1 MTTTKPCVTRRVR
14 RTVSLGPAALLGILV
29 GCQRPPGAAPSPGEV
44 HGPIVPQSVVVGRS
58 VEGRALTCQV
68 LGDGGEVVLIMAT
81 IHGNEPA
88 GTPLVRRLIE
98 RLAGEPELLCGRR
111 VVVLPV
117 ANPDGLARHT
127 RNNARGVDL
136 NRNFPATNWRSRRRN
151 GPAPLSEPESRAIHD
166 LLERYAPVR
175 IVTIHQ
181 PIACIDYD
189 GPGRPLAQAMAASSG
204 LPLKKLGGKP
214 GSLGSHAGITR
225 GIPIITVELPR
236 SASRLSRESL
246 WTQYGRMLLT
256 AIAFPDVV
264 GSTSGR

>member
-1 MTTTKPCVTRRVR
+1 MKTANPCLTRRVR
-14 RTVSLGPAALLGILV
+14 WMASLHLSAALGILV
-29 GCQRPPGAAPSPGEV
+29 GCQTPPGAAPSPGEV
-44 HGPIVPQSVVVGRS
+44 HRPIAPQSIVVGRS
-58 VEGRALTCQV
+58 LEGRALACQV

-98 RLAGEPELLCGRR
+98 RLAAEPKLLCGRR

-117 ANPDGLARHT
+117 ANPDGLAGGT
-127 RNNARGVDL
+127 RRNARGVDL
-136 NRNFPATNWRSRRRN
+136 NRNFPATNWRPRKPN

-166 LLERYAPVR
+166 LLERYAPIR
-175 IVTIHQ
+175 IVSIHQ

-189 GPGRPLAQAMAASSG
+189 GPGRALAQAMAASSG

-214 GSLGSHAGITR
+214 GSLGSYAGINR

-236 SASRLSRESL
+236 SASRLSSASL
-246 WTQYGRMLLT
+246 WARYGRMLLT
-256 AIAFPDVV
+256 AIAFPDAPPPM
-264 GSTSGR
+264 SGR